1 MEIRKIN
8 LGTHNSCTSYPVK
21 GFWEKLIRWTAKC
34 QGLSIQEQYD
44 LGARYFDIRIRPG
57 KRGITVWHGVV
68 EFEVD
73 LREIFE
79 YLNTKGNCIVRLVLE
94 NRKWERGKKL
104 ETMIGWLESVHKVL
118 KRDYPMIEWYTVG
131 SKNPW
136 NLIYTNP
143 NTEIVINHN
152 YKMILGWSVLI
163 PWPKFWAKWGKKK
176 QNLPSEGSPFEY
188 FVVDFIENVV

>member
-21 GFWEKLIRWTAKC
+21 GFWSKLISWTAQC
-34 QGLSIQEQYD
+34 QNLSIQEQYD

-57 KRGITVWHGVV
+57 KRRITVWHGVV

-176 QNLPSEGSPFEY
+176 QNLPSEGGPFEY

>member
-1 MEIRKIN
+1 METRKIN

-21 GFWEKLIRWTAKC
+21 GFWRKLIRWTAQC
-34 QGLSIQEQYD
+34 QSLSVQEQYD

-57 KRGITVWHGVV
+57 QGGITVWHGIV
-68 EFEVD
+68 EFKVNIK
-73 LREIFE
+73 EIFE
-79 YLNTKGNCIVRLVLE
+79 YLNSKGDCIVRLVLE
-94 NRKWERGKKL
+94 NRKWERGERL
-104 ETMIGWLESVHKVL
+104 EMMTGWLEAVHKVL
-118 KRDYPMIEWYTVG
+118 QRDYPKIEWYTVG

-163 PWPKFWAKWGKKK
+163 PWPKFWTKQMKKK
-176 QNLPSEGSPFEY
+176 QSLPSEGGPFEY
-188 FVVDFIENVV
+188 FVVDFIEDIV

>member
-21 GFWEKLIRWTAKC
+21 GFWGKLIRWTAQC
-34 QGLSIQEQYD
+34 QNLSIQEQYD

-57 KRGITVWHGVV
+57 RDKITVWHGVV
-68 EFEVD
+68 EFEVNI
-73 LREIFE
+73 REIFE
-79 YLNTKGNCIVRLVLE
+79 YFNSKGDCIVRLVLE
-94 NRKWERGKKL
+94 NRRWEQRKKL
-104 ETMIGWLESVHKVL
+104 ETMIGWLEAVYKVL
-118 KRDYPMIEWYTVG
+118 KRDYPNIEWYTVG

-163 PWPKFWAKWGKKK
+163 PWPKFWAKWEKKK

>member
-1 MEIRKIN
+1 METRKIN

-21 GFWEKLIRWTAKC
+21 GFLGKLIRWTAQC
-34 QGLSIQEQYD
+34 QSLSVQEQYD

-57 KRGITVWHGVV
+57 QDGITVWHGIV

-73 LREIFE
+73 TREIFK
-79 YLNTKGNCIVRLVLE
+79 YLNSKGNCIVRLVLE
-94 NRKWERGKKL
+94 NRKWERGERL
-104 ETMIGWLESVHKVL
+104 EMMTGWLEAVHKVL
-118 KRDYPMIEWYTVG
+118 QRDYPKIEWYTVG

-163 PWPKFWAKWGKKK
+163 PCPKFWAKRMKKK
-176 QNLPSEGSPFEY
+176 QNLPSEGGPFEY
-188 FVVDFIENVV
+188 FVVDFIEDIV

>member
-21 GFWEKLIRWTAKC
+21 GFWSKLISWTNRC
-34 QGLSIQEQYD
+34 QNLSIQEQYD

-57 KRGITVWHGVV
+57 KHGITVWHGIV
-68 EFEVD
+68 EFKVNIK
-73 LREIFE
+73 EIFE
-79 YLNTKGNCIVRLVLE
+79 YLNSKGDCIVRLVLE
-94 NRKWERGKKL
+94 NRKWERGERL
-104 ETMIGWLESVHKVL
+104 EMMTGWLEAVHKVL
-118 KRDYPMIEWYTVG
+118 QRDYPNIEWYTVG

-163 PWPKFWAKWGKKK
+163 PWPKFWAKQMKKK
-176 QNLPSEGSPFEY
+176 QSLPSEGGSFEY
-188 FVVDFIENVV
+188 FVVDFIEDIV